1 MKTASRE
8 IKPAGIVENRANKEL
23 SDPHLVIILVKSIR
37 YTDTHEGDMSEI
49 QFNSQLTDQINV
61 SPEAA
66 KQLLALTE
74 NEDGVNGVRIFVS
87 GGGCGGMS
95 YGMTFVDQP
104 NEYDCVL
111 EQDGLKVYVDAVALS
126 YLEGVE
132 VDYQTQGANAS
143 FVFKNVFANTGGS
156 GVCGACGAAG
166 GGCA

>member
-1 MKTASRE
+1 
-8 IKPAGIVENRANKEL
+8 
-23 SDPHLVIILVKSIR
+23 
-37 YTDTHEGDMSEI
+37 MSEI
-49 QFNSQLTDQINV
+49 QFNNQLTDQINI

-74 NEDGVNGVRIFVS
+74 HEEGVNGVRIFVS

-111 EQDGLKVYVDAVALS
+111 DQDGLKVYVDAVALS